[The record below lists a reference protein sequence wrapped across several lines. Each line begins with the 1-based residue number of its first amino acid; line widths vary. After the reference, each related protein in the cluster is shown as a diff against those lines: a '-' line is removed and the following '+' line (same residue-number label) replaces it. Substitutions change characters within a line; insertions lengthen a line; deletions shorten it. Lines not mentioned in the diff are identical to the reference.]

1 MTPNTSTILSWF
13 FYLIPVYL
21 FVIAPFLQQIFPP
34 DEPSSSS
41 TSPSTSIWGADLDH
55 ESIQYDA
62 EGNEIPGLNLE
73 DDSFISP
80 EDDVPVDCAVDGNGD
95 GGYKTH
101 ILSREPL
108 VIYIEGFLSEREAD
122 HLVDVRFV
130 SLFPVFPVI
139 RLRYRVVVQS
149 AKYRGLTVYTVSA
162 TTNPP

>member
-1 MTPNTSTILSWF
+1 MLPNASTILSWF
-13 FYLIPVYL
+13 FYLIPIYL
-21 FVIAPFLQQIFPP
+21 FVIAPLLQQIFPP

-41 TSPSTSIWGADLDH
+41 SSTSSIWGADIDYGN
-55 ESIQYDA
+55 IQYDA

-80 EDDVPVDCAVDGNGD
+80 EDDVPVDCTVDD

-122 HLVDVRFV
+122 YLVDVRFV
-130 SLFPVFPVI
+130 TL
-139 RLRYRVVVQS
+139 
-149 AKYRGLTVYTVSA
+149 
-162 TTNPP
+162 PPPL